1 MAWGS
6 QLTRMP
12 SKAGSTA
19 ATPRKVSGGV
29 GALTAVDEPPAAGLD
44 AGVAVHAL
52 GAGLDAAAEEAP
64 VSWVLVVASLEE
76 APAAWVL
83 VVVVVVVL
91 VGAAAVTGLRLR
103 GTSSLLLEDRRP
115 AARLGKS
122 EIRSGM
128 HCIGITSATP

>member
-1 MAWGS
+1 
-6 QLTRMP
+6 
-12 SKAGSTA
+12 
-19 ATPRKVSGGV
+19 V

-64 VSWVLVVASLEE
+64 VSWVPVAARVEE